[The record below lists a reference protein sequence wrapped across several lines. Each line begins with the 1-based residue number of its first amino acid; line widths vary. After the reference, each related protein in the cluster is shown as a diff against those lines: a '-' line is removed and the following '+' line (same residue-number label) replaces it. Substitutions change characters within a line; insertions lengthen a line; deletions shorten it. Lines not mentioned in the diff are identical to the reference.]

1 MTEDESYKVKK
12 AAIIV
17 FGVVIIVILAIT
29 LYWMIAMSQLPLDD
43 GDLGN
48 LEEEIILPERPG
60 TQSLILTGPIIKP
73 LVFAIDISRPNIRSL
88 DWGALKDIDLTAD
101 VKITGRVGPDGSLLF
116 DPIEDVYCPGHT
128 KAAEMISR
136 VLQTWSYK
144 PYKEGQITIR
154 FNVGAIGKKLTI
166 DISKLERKEGVD
178 PDAPIKIGRLHLI
191 ENGLSGG
198 EVKIISW

>member
-1 MTEDESYKVKK
+1 MTEDESYKIKK

-17 FGVVIIVILAIT
+17 FGVIIIVILSIT

-48 LEEEIILPERPG
+48 LEEEVVLPERPG

-73 LVFAIDISRPNIRSL
+73 LVFAIDMSKPNLRSL
-88 DWGALKDIDLTAD
+88 DWSALNDIDLTAD
-101 VKITGRVGPDGSLLF
+101 VKIRGRIGADGSLLF
-116 DPIEDVYCPGHT
+116 HPIDDVHCPGHT
-128 KAAEMISR
+128 KAAEMISG
-136 VLQTWSYK
+136 VLQTWSYR
-144 PYKEGQITIR
+144 PYKEGSITIR

-166 DISKLERKEGVD
+166 DISNLKRKEGVD
-178 PDAPIKIGRLHLI
+178 VDTPIKIGKLYFI
-191 ENGLSGG
+191 ENGLKRS